1 MVAVVLDFH
10 GHETSAVLIET
21 VETFGFMDAV
31 ASHTEV
37 CIVFAGV
44 CVAMSISNC
53 PPGSRP
59 LSSLQTGKKAWR
71 GFVTAA
77 SRLAHL
83 DDETDPFAR
92 FVASWPHRA
101 AVKRAEPDFEQV
113 FDIARPD
120 FLVELLPFCEH
131 EDFRR
136 APEEFRQAA
145 LSCGWLAYNAKTIAV
160 ESKIVS
166 PACLHVIDDVLPG
179 IPARRYREAIAE
191 ALVDESYHIL
201 LTSNAC
207 EVTRIHRELNHVRL
221 PQFELVESMQAE
233 QDRHPEPW
241 KKILVQV
248 ATAVVSEM
256 LVSDYLK
263 LLSETD
269 DVQPFNVLTTA
280 IHRKDESAH
289 NGLFKTLGT
298 ELHQQLAPHEQE
310 FFLRLLAKPA
320 QWFASAELGVWQ
332 SMLTQIGFPN
342 ADRMIADCRD
352 QHLLLQPSLDLSTL
366 QRLYD
371 DLHVPVPDAVLQ

>member
-1 MVAVVLDFH
+1 MSVSDY
-10 GHETSAVLIET
+10 ESRSTSRST
-21 VETFGFMDAV
+21 
-31 ASHTEV
+31 
-37 CIVFAGV
+37 
-44 CVAMSISNC
+44 
-53 PPGSRP
+53 SR
-59 LSSLQTGKKAWR
+59 SGRCEGAWR

-77 SRLAHL
+77 SKLSHL
-83 DDETDPFAR
+83 DDETDPFAK
-92 FVASWPHRA
+92 FVASWPDRA
-101 AVKRAEPDFEQV
+101 AVKREEPNLEHV
-113 FDIARPD
+113 FDVCRPD
-120 FLVELLPFCEH
+120 FLVELLPFSDH
-131 EDFRR
+131 EDFVK

-145 LSCGWLAYNAKTIAV
+145 LSCGWLAYNAKTIAI

-166 PACLHVIDDVLPG
+166 PACMHVIDDVLPG

-207 EVTRIHRELNHVRL
+207 DVTRIQRGLDHVRL
-221 PQFELVESMQAE
+221 PEFDLVRSMHAE

-269 DVQPFNVLTTA
+269 RVQPLNVLTTA

-289 NGLFKTLGT
+289 NGLFRTLGT
-298 ELHQQLAPHEQE
+298 ELHDQLAPHERE
-310 FFLRLLAKPA
+310 FFLQVLNRPA
-320 QWFASAELGVWQ
+320 RWFASAELDVWQ
-332 SMLTQIGFPN
+332 SMLQQIGFPT
-342 ADRMIADCRD
+342 ADRIIADCRD
-352 QHLLLQPSLDLSTL
+352 QNRAVQSSLDLSDV

-371 DLHVPVPDAVLQ
+371 DLHLPMPDAVLK